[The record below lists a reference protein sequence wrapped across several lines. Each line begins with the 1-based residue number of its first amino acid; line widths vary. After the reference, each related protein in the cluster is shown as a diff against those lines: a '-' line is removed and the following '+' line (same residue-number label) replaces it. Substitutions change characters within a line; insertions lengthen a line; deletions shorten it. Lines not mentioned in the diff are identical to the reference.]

1 MLRSVIAMSMVLA
14 ASPVWAQ
21 RAATIDP
28 RHYTIAFENDVV
40 RVLRVVY
47 PPGERSEMHEHP
59 PNVTVF
65 LTDAQFRVTY
75 PGGEVSDPRINGG
88 SVGWGAGTIHEPR
101 NVGTQSVRVMI
112 VEFVNLEISEGVRQ
126 RISQP
131 EPIDLGPGMTGHA
144 LVDNELVAV
153 RRVSFNPDANREF
166 HANEDRDLLL
176 LPRLG
181 RLTLEMD
188 GQTRVLESGEV
199 QWVSAGTTHTERN
212 DSDESTEW
220 IALLMEQLPPG

>member
-1 MLRSVIAMSMVLA
+1 MLRSVIAMSMVLV

-21 RAATIDP
+21 RATTVDP
-28 RHYTIAFENDVV
+28 RHYTIVLENDVV
-40 RVLRVVY
+40 RVLSVNY
-47 PPGERSEMHEHP
+47 PPDERSEMHEHP

-75 PGGEVSDPRINGG
+75 PDGEVSNPRMNSG

-101 NVGTQSVRVMI
+101 SVGTQPVRVMI

-153 RRVSFNPDANREF
+153 RRVTFDPGAGREP
-166 HANEDRDLLL
+166 HANENRNLLL
-176 LPRLG
+176 MPRLG
-181 RLTLEMD
+181 RLTVEMD
-188 GQTRVLESGEV
+188 GQTKILEPGEV
-199 QWVSAGTTHTERN
+199 QWVSGGTVHTERN
-212 DSDESTEW
+212 DSDEPIEW
-220 IALLMEQLPPG
+220 IALLLEQL